1 MGTMELT
8 NKVKE
13 YKELKSYLEEVQA
26 ELDAIGDEIKREMDR
41 RETEEIKT
49 ELFTVRYKAVKSSRF
64 DSKRFKA
71 DDPEMYSQYMKE
83 TVSRRFTVA

>member
-1 MGTMELT
+1 
-8 NKVKE
+8 
-13 YKELKSYLEEVQA
+13 
-26 ELDAIGDEIKREMDR
+26 MDR